1 LKEWIALTT
10 ANVRAEVIALR
21 STMLPA
27 LECRVTAQAT
37 LIEHRLLTR
46 LGGLVVVMP
55 GIILG
60 ALRYLPP
67 GLGG

>member
-1 LKEWIALTT
+1 MKEWIALTT

-46 LGGLVVVMP
+46 LGGL
-55 GIILG
+55 
-60 ALRYLPP
+60 
-67 GLGG
+67 